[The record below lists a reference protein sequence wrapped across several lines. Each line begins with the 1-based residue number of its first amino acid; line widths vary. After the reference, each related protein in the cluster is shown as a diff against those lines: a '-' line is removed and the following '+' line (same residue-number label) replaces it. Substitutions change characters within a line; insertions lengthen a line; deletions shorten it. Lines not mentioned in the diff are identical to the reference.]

1 VGVARPD
8 PGVDVEADVKV
19 RLAPT
24 GAIQSSRYP
33 AFCLFLLLS
42 VLAALPAA
50 RAQQSAPPAFVMPA
64 GPGKD
69 TFVSVCSLCHDPTT
83 VVGKFFT
90 KVQWEA
96 KVIEMLQEEPEVT
109 TEERAA
115 IVEYLSAHFKPGAK
129 IYVNVIGAK
138 DLAAALDVSLDEAT
152 ALVRRREQQGSFKGV
167 DDLSSAGVDAA
178 KIEARKDRLAF

>member
-1 VGVARPD
+1 MRDGSGLQT
-8 PGVDVEADVKV
+8 PGS
-19 RLAPT
+19 
-24 GAIQSSRYP
+24 GAGFQ
-33 AFCLFLLLS
+33 
-42 VLAALPAA
+42 AALPALLLSLVFAALPVA

-69 TFVSVCSLCHDPTT
+69 TFLSVCSLCHDPTT

-90 KVQWEA
+90 KAEWEA
-96 KVIEMLQEEPEVT
+96 KVTEMLQEEPEVT

-129 IYVNVIGAK
+129 IHVNVIGAK

-152 ALVRRREQQGSFKGV
+152 ALVRRREQQGTFKR
-167 DDLSSAGVDAA
+167 D
-178 KIEARKDRLAF
+178 RKSTRL

>member
-1 VGVARPD
+1 
-8 PGVDVEADVKV
+8 
-19 RLAPT
+19 
-24 GAIQSSRYP
+24 
-33 AFCLFLLLS
+33 
-42 VLAALPAA
+42 
-50 RAQQSAPPAFVMPA
+50 MPA

-90 KVQWEA
+90 KAQWET

-115 IVEYLSAHFKPGAK
+115 IVEYLSAQFKPGAK

-138 DLAAALDVSLDEAT
+138 DLAAALDVSLDVAT
-152 ALVRRREQQGSFKGV
+152 AIVRQREQSGPVKSI
-167 DDLSSAGVDAA
+167 DDLKAIPALDAS
-178 KIEARKDRLAF
+178 KLEARKDRLAF